1 MGTLTGRLVASKKSV
16 IRFRWMITVW
26 IGRTSR
32 WDEEMSE
39 EEGVDFWELTFD
51 EEDEEEEEEEME
63 ECEVR
68 EERMGRRRNSNILRQ
83 ILLPHH

>member
-51 EEDEEEEEEEME
+51 EEEEEEEEEME
-63 ECEVR
+63 EWEVR

-83 ILLPHH
+83 IRLLHH

>member
-1 MGTLTGRLVASKKSV
+1 MTGRLVASKKSV

-39 EEGVDFWELTFD
+39 EEGVECELTFEAD
-51 EEDEEEEEEEME
+51 EEEEEEEEME
-63 ECEVR
+63 EWEVR
-68 EERMGRRRNSNILRQ
+68 EEKRGRRRNSNILQ
-83 ILLPHH
+83 QLLLLYH

>member
-1 MGTLTGRLVASKKSV
+1 MTGRLVASKKSV

-39 EEGVDFWELTFD
+39 EEGVDFWEPTFD
-51 EEDEEEEEEEME
+51 EDEEEEEEEME
-63 ECEVR
+63 EWEVR
-68 EERMGRRRNSNILRQ
+68 EEKMGRRRNSNILRQ
-83 ILLPHH
+83 LLLLHH

>member
-32 WDEEMSE
+32 WEDEMRE
-39 EEGVDFWELTFD
+39 EEGVDFWEELTF
-51 EEDEEEEEEEME
+51 EEEEEEEEEMDD
-63 ECEVR
+63 
-68 EERMGRRRNSNILRQ
+68 
-83 ILLPHH
+83 